1 MSAISTT
8 LEKLSVGQTTAHN
21 NMAWFPL
28 LDAASPA
35 ADYLT
40 LDEALNQGHA
50 RVTEVDEGGSVP
62 ELMFSNQSALR
73 VLLLD
78 GEELVGAK
86 QNRVLNITILVGA
99 GQKLT
104 IPVSCV
110 EEGRWGYRSRD
121 FSSADRA
128 MYARGRARKM
138 SQVSASLRERGER
151 HADQQDV
158 WDGVA
163 SMARCLN
170 VESPTEAMADA
181 YEQSAGSLE
190 SFTDAFKPIEHQVGA
205 VFCLGGKVAGIEL
218 FDSADTFARTA
229 AKLVASYAMD
239 ALGEQAKTG
248 EKSDDTPAPGK
259 DKVAAFMAKLAN
271 SPTNPFEALG
281 EGRDLRIEGA
291 EIVGGALEVDGRLVH
306 LSAFTRETSGDS
318 LREQADELVSRIA
331 SMRQRRRMH

>member
-62 ELMFSNQSALR
+62 ELMFSNESARR

-151 HADQQDV
+151 HADQHDV

-163 SMARCLN
+163 SMARCLS
-170 VESPTEAMADA
+170 VESSTEAMADA
-181 YEQSAGSLE
+181 YEQSAESL
-190 SFTDAFKPIEHQVGA
+190 
-205 VFCLGGKVAGIEL
+205 
-218 FDSADTFARTA
+218 
-229 AKLVASYAMD
+229 ASYTD
-239 ALGEQAKTG
+239 GIQTRR
-248 EKSDDTPAPGK
+248 APGRRG
-259 DKVAAFMAKLAN
+259 VL
-271 SPTNPFEALG
+271 SRWQ
-281 EGRDLRIEGA
+281 GRRHRA
-291 EIVGGALEVDGRLVH
+291 V
-306 LSAFTRETSGDS
+306 
-318 LREQADELVSRIA
+318 
-331 SMRQRRRMH
+331 RQRRYLRQDRRQTRRKLRDGCARRAGEDGREE